1 MSAAIEVR
9 NLYFRYEEGTEA
21 LRGVNLSIAEGE
33 CVGLI
38 GPNGAGKSTL
48 LLHLN
53 GLLPHDHG
61 LGQHEH
67 PHSHDHH
74 HHDHGHDHHHP
85 HDHHHGHSHP
95 HVHGQDHHHPHDDE
109 PHNAVLVGRTVV
121 GPETLHEVR
130 RKVGLLFQD
139 PNDQLFCPTVFE
151 DVAFGPQ
158 QFGLSEIE
166 VRERV
171 SRALAQAGLSGF
183 EKRAPHHL
191 SVGEKRRVCLAGV
204 LACDPS
210 ILVLDEP
217 TTSLDPK
224 GRREL
229 KELLRQIP
237 ITKLI
242 ATHDLELVVELCSR
256 VLVLD
261 GGMIV
266 AQGPTIELLSDEALM
281 LRHNLERPHILRHRH
296 PH

>member
-1 MSAAIEVR
+1 MEMSTAIELR
-9 NLYFRYEEGTEA
+9 DLRYRYGEGTPA
-21 LRGVNLSIAEGE
+21 LRGVSFSVAAGE

-38 GPNGAGKSTL
+38 GPNGAGKSTV

-53 GLLPHDHG
+53 GLLPESWEGPPAVFVDG
-61 LGQHEH
+61 K
-67 PHSHDHH
+67 P
-74 HHDHGHDHHHP
+74 
-85 HDHHHGHSHP
+85 
-95 HVHGQDHHHPHDDE
+95 VE
-109 PHNAVLVGRTVV
+109 PANLAEIRRRVGF
-121 GPETLHEVR
+121 
-130 RKVGLLFQD
+130 LFQD

-158 QFGLSEIE
+158 QLGASAAE
-166 VRERV
+166 VRQRV
-171 SRALAQAGLSGF
+171 TQALAQTGLAGF
-183 EKRAPHHL
+183 DARAPHHL

-217 TTSLDPK
+217 TSSLDPR

-229 KELLRQIP
+229 KQLLRQIR

-256 VLVLD
+256 VVVLD
-261 GGMIV
+261 AGTIV
-266 AQGPTIELLSDEALM
+266 AAGPTVELLANEALM
-281 LRHNLERPHILRHRH
+281 LRHHLETPHILRHLH

>member
-1 MSAAIEVR
+1 VSPALEVR
-9 NLYFRYEEGTEA
+9 DLQFRYGDGTPA
-21 LRGVNLSIAEGE
+21 LRGVSFAIAEGE

-53 GLLPHDHG
+53 GLLPETWEAPG
-61 LGQHEH
+61 
-67 PHSHDHH
+67 
-74 HHDHGHDHHHP
+74 
-85 HDHHHGHSHP
+85 
-95 HVHGQDHHHPHDDE
+95 
-109 PHNAVLVGRTVV
+109 AVFVAGRPVGR
-121 GPETLHEVR
+121 ETLPEVR
-130 RKVGLLFQD
+130 RQVGLLFQD

-158 QFGLSEIE
+158 QLGLDEVQ

-171 SRALAQAGLSGF
+171 RLSLARAGIAGF
-183 EKRAPHHL
+183 EPRAPHHL

-204 LACDPS
+204 LACDPAL
-210 ILVLDEP
+210 LVLDEP
-217 TTSLDPK
+217 TSSLDPR

-237 ITKLI
+237 ITKLV

-256 VLVLD
+256 VIVLD
-261 GGMIV
+261 AGSIV
-266 AQGPTIELLSDEALM
+266 AEGKTLEVLSDEALM
-281 LRHNLERPHILRHRH
+281 LKHSLERPHALRHVH